1 MKKIVLAAIGSLL
14 VVGALP
20 ASAAGGKK
28 QEVSGMVVSMARH
41 TEPTSCYPGLHRRI
55 NVIGQGSV
63 QGVVGYHFD
72 IDKATWNKPFVLE
85 PTGGQGIE
93 GEVDLNITFYTDFGT
108 VEQAADTA
116 YAPPSYAYEHDTPGG
131 ESGKVPKEMNRA
143 IVCAFDGANVTFDY
157 VAGAGV
163 KVKK

>member
-1 MKKIVLAAIGSLL
+1 MKRTVLASIAALLAI
-14 VVGALP
+14 GALP

-28 QEVSGMVVSMARH
+28 QTVTGSIVAMARH

-55 NVIGQGSV
+55 NVIGQESV

-72 IDKATWNKPFVLE
+72 IDKKTWNKPFVLE
-85 PTGGQGIE
+85 PTGGQGVQ
-93 GEVDLNITFYTDFGT
+93 GEVDLNITFYTEFGT
-108 VEQAADTA
+108 VEQATDTA
-116 YAPPSYAYEHDTPGG
+116 YAPPTYAFEHVAPGG

-143 IVCAFDGANVTFDY
+143 IVCAFDGANVTFEY